1 MLSIKNKRKSFVENQ
16 RSEIFHQQYT
26 SKQEKNV
33 LEKAFKYSK
42 ETMFI
47 LEKGNKEVF
56 IADIPPDVTEVE
68 CKKILNDCGI
78 KVDRIDR

>member
-1 MLSIKNKRKSFVENQ
+1 MLSIKTKEIICGNQ
-16 RSEIFHQQYT
+16 RSEIFHQQYI

-47 LEKGNKEVF
+47 LEKGNKEVLLLIF
-56 IADIPPDVTEVE
+56 HQM
-68 CKKILNDCGI
+68 
-78 KVDRIDR
+78 